1 MPQNPFLMKVLLK
14 KEVCG
19 SHEQCMGPTK
29 KALKQKKKKKKKKQN
44 KTKQNKTKQ
53 NTNAELLL
61 FSSIQTDTYSYIEQL
76 TQFCNCTL

>member
-1 MPQNPFLMKVLLK
+1 MKVLLK

-29 KALKQKKKKKKKKQN
+29 KALKKKNKKTKKQ
-44 KTKQNKTKQ
+44 KKQ

-61 FSSIQTDTYSYIEQL
+61 FSSIQTETYSYIEQL

>member
-1 MPQNPFLMKVLLK
+1 MKVLLK
-14 KEVCG
+14 KEVCR

-29 KALKQKKKKKKKKQN
+29 KALKQKKKKKKK
-44 KTKQNKTKQ
+44 

-76 TQFCNCTL
+76 TQVCNCTL

>member
-29 KALKQKKKKKKKKQN
+29 KALKQKKKTKKK
-44 KTKQNKTKQ
+44 NKTKQ

>member
-29 KALKQKKKKKKKKQN
+29 KALKQKKKKKKKKKKN
-44 KTKQNKTKQ
+44 KTKQNKTKHKCRTSAFQ
-53 NTNAELLL
+53 QYPNGYL
-61 FSSIQTDTYSYIEQL
+61 FL
-76 TQFCNCTL
+76 H